1 VSTYSAYESAR
12 KNFVATSVDA
22 PGPPAPEYSAW
33 LETYVEWA
41 MAPIPP
47 RPRRV
52 DVATISL
59 ADLKWLL
66 REDGY
71 EAIVDRAA
79 DIQNAARRG
88 CLLWTARR
96 LTTTDASRIDERSE
110 VQS

>member
-22 PGPPAPEYSAW
+22 PGPPSPEYSAW
-33 LETYVEWA
+33 LERYVGWS
-41 MAPIPP
+41 MAPIPS

-52 DVATISL
+52 DVATLSL